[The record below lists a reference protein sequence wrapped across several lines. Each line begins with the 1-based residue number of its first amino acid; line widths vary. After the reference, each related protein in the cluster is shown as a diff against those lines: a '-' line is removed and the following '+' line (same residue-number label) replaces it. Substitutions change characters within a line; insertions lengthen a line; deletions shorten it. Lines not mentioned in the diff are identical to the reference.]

1 MSRLFESNK
10 NKNFVLV
17 RYHYDYGR
25 FHYDTFSESNN
36 FIYLIHQAY
45 CECIIN
51 EVNYHIAVIEADG
64 LAYLENRG
72 MHFADPNYYV
82 EEEVQNAIEEC
93 DITNWLKDFKKE
105 KYGII

>member
-1 MSRLFESNK
+1 MSRLFENNK

-25 FHYDTFSESNN
+25 FHYDTFLESNN

-51 EVNYHIAVIEADG
+51 EINYHIAIIEAEG
-64 LAYLENRG
+64 LAYLESRG

-82 EEEVQNAIEEC
+82 EEEIQKAIEEC

-105 KYGII
+105 KYGTI

>member
-25 FHYDTFSESNN
+25 FHYDTFSENNN
-36 FIYLIHQAY
+36 FIYLICQAY
-45 CECIIN
+45 CECIIA
-51 EVNYHIAVIEADG
+51 EVNYYIAIIEAEE

-72 MHFADPNYYV
+72 MHFPDPNYYV

-105 KYGII
+105 KYGTI